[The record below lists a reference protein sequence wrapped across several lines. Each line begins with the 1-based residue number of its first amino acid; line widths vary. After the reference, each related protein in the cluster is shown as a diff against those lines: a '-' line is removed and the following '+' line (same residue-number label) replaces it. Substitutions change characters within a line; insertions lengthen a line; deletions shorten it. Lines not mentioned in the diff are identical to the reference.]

1 MSTPYQVMGE
11 DISPETFNNDSRWE
25 RVIKARNLSV
35 PNQPA
40 TPPAK
45 LAPPAQPPAG
55 AATPA
60 SAPARAVSQVKKTLR
75 HSPLPKLPK
84 TDFKIV
90 FRPGCGLNLRDKL
103 YPVKAYVA
111 APDNAVRGILYN
123 AIYNQAQD
131 EIFQDLVELN
141 PSKSFTIVDARQLG
155 RTKSILVTF
164 INTKEVPPQLNFC
177 GTIYTCHPFRAK
189 TEACFNCWKPGHRAD
204 VCPQALTHLCH
215 RCGVAH
221 PASPTPDCTPLCI
234 LCGGAHFT
242 GSKRCKVRF
251 ERAGNPKPTPNSTPI
266 LPASDPGAGTTNPGG
281 TPRSSRSRQRSSSR
295 SRARSRTGSRHRSRS
310 SSFPPLPGSKTQP
323 ADKQVSWRPKPSP
336 PEKENAEL
344 RAQIHLQSLEIAD
357 LRQQV
362 KALLGREQP
371 QTSTPPAQ
379 PAQQHPP
386 PTKLSSP
393 SPPSIS
399 SSRAASPVR
408 NPPSKRKA
416 QRDSESEPTNM
427 TEQMA
432 VLALAI
438 ERIEQG
444 LTAIRTD
451 TTAWMSNISTR
462 LDALGERQSTQEAAI
477 ALLRTHLQR
486 STPTHTPRPTPLQ
499 SPATT
504 STWLSTHTTLECGS
518 GTAGASAPNE
528 AICSCTY
535 KPSLTRSY
543 RQS

>member
-1 MSTPYQVMGE
+1 MGE
-11 DISPETFNNDSRWE
+11 DISPETFNNGSRWE

-60 SAPARAVSQVKKTLR
+60 STPARALSQVKKTLR
-75 HSPLPKLPK
+75 HSPLPKLLK

-90 FRPGCGLNLRDKL
+90 FRPGGGLNLRDVNGGMLLPLTCTAVEIHYQEARNQDKLRINPYNNSYTISTPSEDRTKRYVQVQSLHIAEKL
-103 YPVKAYVA
+103 YPIKAYVA

-141 PSKSFTIVDARQLG
+141 PSKSFTIVYERRLG
-155 RTKSILVTF
+155 RTKYILVTF

-234 LCGGAHFT
+234 LCGGVHFT

-295 SRARSRTGSRHRSRS
+295 SRARSRTGSR
-310 SSFPPLPGSKTQP
+310 
-323 ADKQVSWRPKPSP
+323 
-336 PEKENAEL
+336 
-344 RAQIHLQSLEIAD
+344 
-357 LRQQV
+357 
-362 KALLGREQP
+362 
-371 QTSTPPAQ
+371 
-379 PAQQHPP
+379 
-386 PTKLSSP
+386 
-393 SPPSIS
+393 
-399 SSRAASPVR
+399 
-408 NPPSKRKA
+408 
-416 QRDSESEPTNM
+416 
-427 TEQMA
+427 
-432 VLALAI
+432 
-438 ERIEQG
+438 
-444 LTAIRTD
+444 
-451 TTAWMSNISTR
+451 
-462 LDALGERQSTQEAAI
+462 
-477 ALLRTHLQR
+477 
-486 STPTHTPRPTPLQ
+486 
-499 SPATT
+499 
-504 STWLSTHTTLECGS
+504 
-518 GTAGASAPNE
+518 
-528 AICSCTY
+528 
-535 KPSLTRSY
+535 
-543 RQS
+543 